1 SSLQTSGE
9 LERFLPVLK
18 QRISGMFPDDMSR
31 RAAFKESLLCLE
43 GLVAQGWVTCSNE
56 PGKPALG
63 MKSR

>member
-1 SSLQTSGE
+1 
-9 LERFLPVLK
+9 
-18 QRISGMFPDDMSR
+18 MSR